1 MGAGASALAPG
12 VEQWTADQVGDFVG
26 AFGAEYAQ
34 YKAAFVEK
42 GINGKTLLTL
52 DDGDLGELGVT
63 SAIHKKRLLAEL
75 LDLKAHIES
84 AKAKQQAA
92 RDASAGKYG
101 ACFCHNREEAVLEA
115 RYLKERLVSVTG
127 KRGQGV
133 PLCN

>member
-52 DDGDLGELGVT
+52 DDGDLGEARVAQVWGRHE
-63 SAIHKKRLLAEL
+63 SEAASESKKR
-75 LDLKAHIES
+75 IGS
-84 AKAKQQAA
+84 TT
-92 RDASAGKYG
+92 SST
-101 ACFCHNREEAVLEA
+101 CHP
-115 RYLKERLVSVTG
+115 
-127 KRGQGV
+127 V
-133 PLCN
+133 PW